1 MSAAPEPGAPVIG
14 EGAQVGADVRLGAF
28 VVVHPGT
35 VIGDGCE
42 IGDHVVLGKPPRVAP
57 HSRSSREERP
67 CTLCWAMHFI
77 YRKILKKR
85 EMSTKRLCGSTRR
98 TWKRTLI

>member
-1 MSAAPEPGAPVIG
+1 MSAAPEGPGAPVIG

-42 IGDHVVLGKPPRVAP
+42 VQDHAVLGKPPRVAP
-57 HSRSSREERP
+57 HSRS
-67 CTLCWAMHFI
+67 A
-77 YRKILKKR
+77 
-85 EMSTKRLCGSTRR
+85 GSGP
-98 TWKRTLI
+98 LEPLVLESGV